1 MTQPDNP
8 RQTLPFSLL
17 TLGVADVDRSAA
29 FYVAAGFDRP
39 PGPEGLVLLRTVG
52 TVIALHPMS
61 ELAAETTLPPAGA
74 GFRGVVMSSNQPS
87 RAEVDAAYARWVS
100 AGGTAVVPP
109 AETSWGGYSGYVADP
124 DGHVWELAHNPFLDL
139 PAGGGFVV
147 RDALS

>member
-29 FYVAAGFDRP
+29 FYVAVGFDRP

-52 TVIALHPMS
+52 TVIALHPLA
-61 ELAAETTLPPAGA
+61 ELLAETRLPAAGP
-74 GFRGVVMSSNQPS
+74 GYRGVTMASNQPG
-87 RAEVDAAYARWVS
+87 RDEVDTAFARWVA
-100 AGGTAVVPP
+100 AGGTAVLPP
-109 AETSWGGYSGYVADP
+109 AATSWGGYAGQVADP
-124 DGHVWELAHNPFLDL
+124 DGHLWELAHNPFLEL

-147 RDALS
+147 RPPD